1 MRESGF
7 GATMDPLD
15 SLLPPETMTSPTADA
30 LDAPAPVAKPAPLW
44 EDFIDIFYAPS
55 QVFARRANANP
66 WPFILII
73 TALLAVIS
81 VLTWP
86 SIQPVVEPFTRR
98 AMEKAA
104 AANPR
109 LTQDMIDTQV
119 RMSMKV
125 APWLTLATPIVM
137 LIAAL
142 VLWVVGKLFGSKASY
157 TQSLTIVGYASITLV
172 VAALVGGLQALLFD
186 TTKLTNPN
194 QLALNGARFF
204 DPATTSPY
212 LYGLLTTLDVFGL
225 WRLALI
231 AIGVR
236 VIGKTS
242 AGAGWG
248 VAAVAF
254 LVMLMFAIRNAITMA
269 G

>member
-1 MRESGF
+1 
-7 GATMDPLD
+7 
-15 SLLPPETMTSPTADA
+15 MTTPSAEA
-30 LDAPAPVAKPAPLW
+30 LEAPVPVAKPAPLW

-55 QVFARRANANP
+55 QVFARRANSNP
-66 WPFILII
+66 WPFIII
-73 TALLAVIS
+73 VTVLLAVIS
-81 VLTWP
+81 IVTWP

-104 AANPR
+104 ASNPR

-125 APWLTLATPIVM
+125 APWMTLATPIVM

-157 TQSLTIVGYASITLV
+157 TQTLTIVGYACITLV
-172 VAALVGGLQALLFD
+172 VAALVGGVQALLTD

-194 QLALNGARFF
+194 QLALNGARFV
-204 DPATTSPY
+204 DPASVSPY
-212 LYGLLTTLDVFGL
+212 VYGLLTSLDVFGI
-225 WRLALI
+225 WRLVLI

-242 AGAGWG
+242 AAAAWG
-248 VAAVAF
+248 VAGVAF
-254 LVMLMFAIRNAITMA
+254 LITLLFAIRNAITMA